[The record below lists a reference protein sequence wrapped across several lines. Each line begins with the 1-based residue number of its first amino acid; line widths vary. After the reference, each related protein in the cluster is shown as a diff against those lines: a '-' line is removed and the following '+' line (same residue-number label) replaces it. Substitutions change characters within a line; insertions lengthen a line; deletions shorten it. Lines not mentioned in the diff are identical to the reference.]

1 MKRWAIILLAL
12 VGVGVIIGLA
22 IGGAMDQA
30 ERVRLL
36 VAGCVML
43 VILLAFLVVWV
54 NRER

>member
-1 MKRWAIILLAL
+1 MIRWAVGVVAL
-12 VGVGVIIGLA
+12 VVVGVIIGLA